1 MRFPARRDQREAF
14 WVGVRAGLTRG
25 AAAQAAGLTKRQAWR
40 VFREAGG
47 VAPPVAKPKHHGQL
61 SLREREEIAVLVQLE
76 LSKREIAR
84 RLGRSPSTI
93 LRELER
99 NAPRRYHTRSQ
110 LVGHAGAPRTRPFPY
125 RALSAQ
131 FQAERRAK
139 RPKESKLSRQQSL
152 RSAVQGKLKL
162 HHSPEQ
168 IAQELRQEYP
178 QDPEMWVSDE
188 TIYKAMYVQGRGSLR
203 RELEVA
209 LRSGRTVRKPR
220 RPGQRPS
227 RILGDLLT
235 ISQRPPE
242 VEDRAVPGHW
252 EGDLIF
258 GNGQRS
264 AIGTLVERQTRFVML
279 LHLPHGHSPAEVE
292 RAMIDTTHKLPKA
305 IWKTVTWDRGSEMA
319 NHARITMATDLQI
332 YFCDPS
338 SPWQRGSNENTNGLL
353 REYFPKGT
361 NLSVHDAA
369 YLDFV
374 ADEMNDRPRKTL
386 GWKRPRQA
394 MEELITGGP
403 SLPPHPPVLR

>member
-1 MRFPARRDQREAF
+1 M
-14 WVGVRAGLTRG
+14 
-25 AAAQAAGLTKRQAWR
+25 AQ
-40 VFREAGG
+40 
-47 VAPPVAKPKHHGQL
+47 H
-61 SLREREEIAVLVQLE
+61 E
-76 LSKREIAR
+76 LSIREMAR
-84 RLGRSPSTI
+84 RLGRAPSTI
-93 LRELER
+93 HRELKR
-99 NAPRRYHTRSQ
+99 NAPRRYHSRAQ
-110 LVGHAGAPRTRPFPY
+110 LAGQAGPQRTRPFPY

-139 RPKESKLSRQQSL
+139 RPKERKLSRNPKL
-152 RSAVQGKLKL
+152 RVAVEEKLKL
-162 HHSPEQ
+162 RHSPEQ
-168 IAQELRQEYP
+168 VAEELRQEYP
-178 QDPEMWVSDE
+178 QDREMWVSDE

-203 RELEVA
+203 SELA
-209 LRSGRTVRKPR
+209 LSLRSGRTLRKPR

-227 RILGDLLT
+227 RILGEVLK

-252 EGDLIF
+252 EGDLIL
-258 GNGQRS
+258 GKQQRS

-279 LHLPHGHSPAEVE
+279 LHLPNGHSPAEVE
-292 RAMIDTTHKLPKA
+292 RAMVEATHKLPRA
-305 IWKTVTWDRGSEMA
+305 IWKTLTWDRGSEMA
-319 NHARITMATDLQI
+319 NHARITLATDLAI

-361 NLSVHDAA
+361 DLRGYTADE
-369 YLDFV
+369 LDRV

-403 SLPPHPPVLR
+403 IRPPHPPGVASTP